1 MHHVGLLYRI
11 MSITETALTASCITH
26 IIRFRPFWKCQALTS
41 FDIKGVSNRCL
52 LWWRAQGCNF
62 GFSTNLSITLCRF
75 WDSKLANNYNSKSI
89 ELNDIRL
96 WSVGPMTD
104 RKWTHR
110 VQLAE
115 KTWFGDVRDSDNMPQ
130 GTFFFFSDWSSKRL
144 TRWHYITLTDF
155 NYNNP
160 KAIILNLS

>member
-1 MHHVGLLYRI
+1 MLSYRVVYNYIIVSSCIMLYRI
-11 MSITETALTASCITH
+11 IMSIIETASC

-89 ELNDIRL
+89 EFNDIRL

-104 RKWTHR
+104 RKWTYR

-115 KTWFGDVRDSDNMPQ
+115 KHASDSDNMPQ
-130 GTFFFFSDWSSKRL
+130 GTFFFFFRL
-144 TRWHYITLTDF
+144 IIQAFNSLTPYNF
-155 NYNNP
+155 NW
-160 KAIILNLS
+160 L